1 MSAPP
6 SSRTRP
12 GRAGSRRQPGPTRPL
27 GPAPRGRSRYLRGGG
42 AQRREGTG
50 DTGGCRGYRGS
61 LLTTWPP
68 AVAAPAP
75 GAPAAPPWRGRAG
88 RCLPALPVP
97 AAGSAPLPSPP
108 PPLPLPLGDA
118 SRKLRAPLPAPS
130 RRAKMAPLDLDKYVE
145 IARLCKYLPENDL
158 KVRPPG
164 RGGHWER
171 ERGGHRAGAAAGT
184 GHRGL
189 VAPPLLTEPA
199 VPRSG
204 CVTTCVTCC
213 WRSPTCSPS
222 ARPSRCAATSTAR

>member
-1 MSAPP
+1 MRAPPPPCPRRSPSSRTCASAKAPSVSAPP

-42 AQRREGTG
+42 AERREG
-50 DTGGCRGYRGS
+50 TGGCRGYRGS

-68 AVAAPAP
+68 AGAAPAP

-97 AAGSAPLPSPP
+97 AAGSASLPSPP

-164 RGGHWER
+164 RGGHRER

-184 GHRGL
+184 GGW
-189 VAPPLLTEPA
+189 
-199 VPRSG
+199 
-204 CVTTCVTCC
+204 
-213 WRSPTCSPS
+213 WR
-222 ARPSRCAATSTAR
+222 RPS